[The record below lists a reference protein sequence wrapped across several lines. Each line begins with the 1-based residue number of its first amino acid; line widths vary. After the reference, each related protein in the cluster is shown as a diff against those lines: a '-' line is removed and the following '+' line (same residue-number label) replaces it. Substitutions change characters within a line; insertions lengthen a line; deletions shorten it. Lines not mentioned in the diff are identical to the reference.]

1 MITVMCWNAVKI
13 HWRSIDRIT
22 EKALAEHQPLD
33 SALLAEPAPVPA
45 DMPLSELI
53 SLVAQA
59 PCAVPVIG
67 EDSSYIGIIS
77 KAMLLQA
84 LDKETPNE

>member
-1 MITVMCWNAVKI
+1 MV
-13 HWRSIDRIT
+13 SIDSLK
-22 EKALAEHQPLD
+22 KALAASQTLD
-33 SALLAEPAPVPA
+33 DALLEAPTPVPA

-59 PCAVPVIG
+59 PCAVPVVC
-67 EDSSYIGIIS
+67 DAHNYLGIIS

-84 LDKETPNE
+84 LDKETPTNE